1 MVSSMNPKEWRWARW
16 LRGAAALIVACAGG
30 SAHAASFVDPW
41 PNGESINGIVERAV
55 TFPSHSPFSLAYIG
69 NGAEDDPPEPAVA
82 TLFLP
87 PPEKR
92 NGKVPAVVMLHGAA
106 GVLPSREFTYGRQFA
121 AMGFAAVVVDTFAAR
136 RARAATFVE
145 RVVEITEAMFVAD
158 AYAALKW
165 LGGVPEVDAKRVAL
179 MGFSYGAMATVYA
192 AFAQVAEKLAPAGPR
207 FAGHVAFYGPC
218 IARFRD
224 NRATGAPVAMLYG
237 TEDEIIDPVRCL
249 DVKSDLE
256 KGGAK
261 VDLFAFSGAYHQWD
275 GGRTG
280 PYRIGRTLHGCR
292 MTVDD
297 RLMVRDS
304 DTGLSM
310 SGPFMRKIILGLC
323 SGGNGYLIGRDDAV
337 REKSN
342 RVIAAFLSRVFAP

>member
-1 MVSSMNPKEWRWARW
+1 MAVAH
-16 LRGAAALIVACAGG
+16 GAAAAG
-30 SAHAASFVDPW
+30 AASFVDPW
-41 PNGESINGIVERAV
+41 PNGESINGIVERSV

-69 NGAEDDPPEPAVA
+69 NGANDDPPEPAVG

-87 PPEKR
+87 APEKR
-92 NGKVPAVVMLHGAA
+92 NGKAPAVVMLHGSA
-106 GVLPSREFTYGRQFA
+106 GVLPTREYTYGRQLA
-121 AMGFAAVVVDTFAAR
+121 AMGFAALAIDTFAAR
-136 RARAATFVE
+136 RARATSFLD
-145 RVVEITEAMFVAD
+145 RVIEITEAMFLAD
-158 AYAALKW
+158 AYSALKW
-165 LGGVPEVDAKRVAL
+165 LGTQPEVDGDRVAL

-192 AFAQVAEKLAPAGPR
+192 AFSQVAEKLAPGGER
-207 FAGHVAFYGPC
+207 FAAHIAFYGPC

-224 NRATGAPVAMLYG
+224 SRATGAPVAMLYG

-249 DVKSDLE
+249 DVKGDLE

-275 GGRTG
+275 GGRAG
-280 PYRIGRTLHGCR
+280 PFRIGRTLNGCR
-292 MTVDD
+292 LTVDQN
-297 RLMVRDS
+297 LMARDA

-323 SGGNGYLIGRDDAV
+323 SGGSGYLIGRDDTV

-342 RVIAAFLSRVFAP
+342 RVIAAILTRAFRR